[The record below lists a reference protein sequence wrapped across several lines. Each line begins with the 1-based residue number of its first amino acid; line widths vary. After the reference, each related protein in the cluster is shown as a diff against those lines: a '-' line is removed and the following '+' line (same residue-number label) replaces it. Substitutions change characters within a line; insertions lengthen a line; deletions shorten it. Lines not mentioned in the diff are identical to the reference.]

1 VVQRYDPVQRI
12 VDIRF
17 SDMTEIETVSV
28 LEVEHGSENHEEYG
42 ATLGEYVFICD
53 DSGSPMP
60 HVPAIGL
67 APASK
72 TDPVALLSTA
82 VQQQSSLIPSTCEWS
97 GAIMEPNDIDWVG
110 EVVSLEMDGRVG
122 VRLANGKTVL
132 LELRNVL
139 LLKLME
145 EGDMDMYS
153 EGYGSE
159 SNYDQPMPLDFT
171 FEGSRHSLAEIVLA
185 NARLQRAHNAVDD
198 GASDASWV
206 TEYSEEDVSRAR
218 SPFPSMPF
226 HQAISSFENTNDPIS
241 NGSTAEA
248 VSYSMNVDDT
258 SEDADWVDE
267 SIEMAPSSPPMRL
280 SRSPSPPPTTIL
292 ETSSQAGPSSAPR
305 DPAWEPFMVLETA
318 PSDHRYFGEA
328 PASSSRARMKKIN
341 AEHKAL
347 RTSLPG
353 EC

>member
-1 VVQRYDPVQRI
+1 
-12 VDIRF
+12 
-17 SDMTEIETVSV
+17 
-28 LEVEHGSENHEEYG
+28 
-42 ATLGEYVFICD
+42 
-53 DSGSPMP
+53 MP

-97 GAIMEPNDIDWVG
+97 GAVMEPNDIDWVG

-145 EGDMDMYS
+145 EDDMDMYS

-159 SNYDQPMPLDFT
+159 NNYDQPMPLDFT

-185 NARLQRAHNAVDD
+185 NARLKRAHNAVDD

-226 HQAISSFENTNDPIS
+226 RQAISSFENTDDPIS
-241 NGSTAEA
+241 NESAAEA
-248 VSYSMNVDDT
+248 VPQSMNVDDT

-267 SIEMAPSSPPMRL
+267 SIEMAPSSPPPMRQ
-280 SRSPSPPPTTIL
+280 SRSPSPPTTSTL
-292 ETSSQAGPSSAPR
+292 EPSSQAGPSSKPR

-328 PASSSRARMKKIN
+328 PASSSRARMKKIS

-353 EC
+353 KSCQFERGKLIYQTISSYELTRTDWI

>member
-1 VVQRYDPVQRI
+1 
-12 VDIRF
+12 
-17 SDMTEIETVSV
+17 
-28 LEVEHGSENHEEYG
+28 VEHGGEDHEEYG

-72 TDPVALLSTA
+72 TDPVALLSDA
-82 VQQQSSLIPSTCEWS
+82 IGKQSSLIPKTCEWS

-122 VRLANGKTVL
+122 VRLANGNTVI

-139 LLKLME
+139 LLKLTE

-159 SNYDQPMPLDFT
+159 MYYDQPMPLDFT
-171 FEGSRHSLAEIVLA
+171 IEGTRHSLAEIVLA
-185 NARLQRAHNAVDD
+185 NARSQRAHNAVDD

-206 TEYSEEDVSRAR
+206 TEYSDEDVSRDR

-226 HQAISSFENTNDPIS
+226 HQGTSQFGDMDDSIS
-241 NGSTAEA
+241 NGSAAEA
-248 VSYSMNVDDT
+248 VSHSMNVDDT

-267 SIEMAPSSPPMRL
+267 SIEMAPSSPPMRQ

-292 ETSSQAGPSSAPR
+292 EPSSQAGPSSAPR
-305 DPAWEPFMVLETA
+305 DAAWEPFEVLETA

-328 PASSSRARMKKIN
+328 PASSSRARMKKIS

-353 EC
+353 VYWHVQWG

>member
-1 VVQRYDPVQRI
+1 
-12 VDIRF
+12 
-17 SDMTEIETVSV
+17 M
-28 LEVEHGSENHEEYG
+28 EHGGENHEEYG

-67 APASK
+67 APSSK
-72 TDPVALLSTA
+72 TDPLALLASA
-82 VQQQSSLIPSTCEWS
+82 IEKQASLIPSTCDWS
-97 GAIMEPNDIDWVG
+97 GALMEPNDIDWVG
-110 EVVSLEMDGRVG
+110 EVISLEMDGRVG
-122 VRLANGKTVL
+122 VRLANGNTVI

-159 SNYDQPMPLDFT
+159 GNYDQPMALDFT
-171 FEGSRHSLAEIVLA
+171 IPGTRHSLAEIVLA
-185 NARLQRAHNAVDD
+185 NARLQRSSNAVDD

-206 TEYSEEDVSRAR
+206 TEYSEEDISQDR
-218 SPFPSMPF
+218 SPFPAMPF
-226 HQAISSFENTNDPIS
+226 QQAISRSESMDEAIS
-241 NGSTAEA
+241 NGSAAEA
-248 VSYSMNVDDT
+248 VSHPMNVDDT

-267 SIEMAPSSPPMRL
+267 SIEMAPSSPPTRQ
-280 SRSPSPPPTTIL
+280 SRSPSPPSL
-292 ETSSQAGPSSAPR
+292 AYKEASSQAGPSSAPR
-305 DPAWEPFMVLETA
+305 DAAWEPFVVLESA

-328 PASSSRARMKKIN
+328 PAASSRARMKKIST
-341 AEHKAL
+341 EHKAL

-353 EC
+353 RYYKSEWA